1 MCRRRGQP
9 SQGQLDRSVPVQ
21 VDVCLEE
28 REQTLSRDEIPAA
41 GCVEHC
47 GRLEHLAAEP
57 QQGHRDHN
65 EQERGIRVR
74 VLSREEVRLLEISA
88 QR

>member
-1 MCRRRGQP
+1 MCRWRGQP

-21 VDVCLEE
+21 VDVSLEE

-47 GRLEHLAAEP
+47 RRLEHLPAEP
-57 QQGHRDHN
+57 QQG
-65 EQERGIRVR
+65 
-74 VLSREEVRLLEISA
+74 
-88 QR
+88 QRASPAATCARTPRPGRSTNC